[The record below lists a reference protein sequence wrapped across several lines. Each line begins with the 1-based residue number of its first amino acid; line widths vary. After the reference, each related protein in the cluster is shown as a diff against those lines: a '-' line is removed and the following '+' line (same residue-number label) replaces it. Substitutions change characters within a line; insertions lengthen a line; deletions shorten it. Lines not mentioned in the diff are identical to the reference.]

1 MYLLHIFLSSMALY
15 KIIMKC
21 VNAAFQEEIE
31 KYKIEDILSLFDY
44 SVTKSLIRLA
54 GKNAAHFLYELF
66 RDNKYLTMKENM
78 N

>member
-1 MYLLHIFLSSMALY
+1 MALY

-54 GKNAAHFLYELF
+54 GKMQHTFCMSSLGITNI
-66 RDNKYLTMKENM
+66 
-78 N
+78 

>member
-54 GKNAAHFLYELF
+54 GKMQHTFCMSSLGITNI
-66 RDNKYLTMKENM
+66 
-78 N
+78 